1 MEREAGKGKAGQ
13 NWEEL
18 GGGALDGYN
27 NIHYSWPDSSFLKLV
42 AKN

>member
-18 GGGALDGYN
+18 GGGTLDGTTA
-27 NIHYSWPDSSFLKLV
+27 STTVGLTVLF
-42 AKN
+42 